1 MGWKQDLVVLFCTL
15 NWAQTEDLLKRKAG
29 GFGSFCTKIALSPAL
44 TELREVSEPPPKA
57 AAP

>member
-1 MGWKQDLVVLFCTL
+1 MVLFCTL
-15 NWAQTEDLLKRKAG
+15 NWAQTEDLLKQKAG